1 SGPVPSPGIR
11 VTSWAIGGRILS
23 CEWGA
28 RCYTRRGTSLHP
40 MSIAPPRSTAATH
53 DVVNQAPP
61 LVGYNVFEANRPL
74 VEALRR
80 EGAEWARDRV
90 AAFGVLRGDPEVQ
103 AWARQANENP
113 PALHTHDR
121 YGHRIDEV
129 EFHPA
134 WHELLGRCVEAG
146 VHALPWRDPQPGAHV
161 ARGALM
167 YVLPEAG
174 VGCPISMTYAAVP

>member
-1 SGPVPSPGIR
+1 
-11 VTSWAIGGRILS
+11 
-23 CEWGA
+23 
-28 RCYTRRGTSLHP
+28 

-61 LVGYNVFEANRPL
+61 LVGYNAFEANRPL
-74 VEALRR
+74 VEALQR

-113 PALHTHDR
+113 PQLRTHDR

-146 VHALPWRDPQPGAHV
+146 VHALPWREPQPAAHV

-174 VGCPISMTYAAVP
+174 VGCPIYNICGSCAGWFGSSSLPASSSWPPHAHPASRSRRRP